1 MSKLSS
7 SLALERFA
15 VVGYKDDTGIG
26 RQCHN
31 MKAVLGIGVHLVAP
45 SKRLEGHAIESSSEK
60 VLPFFAPDAM
70 VKIHLQELDG
80 IIVIERNKWHPRLFE
95 IAKRLNK
102 CLIVIPNWEWFDPT
116 DPCYQ
121 LVDHFV
127 VHSDYAKRFLVG
139 LGYSNVTKLTPPID
153 LSLLPARTIDLPI
166 TSFFHNAGV
175 IDKNDRK
182 GTSLVLSMWSAKKPS
197 SAQLLIR
204 YQTSDIPVGRP
215 RDLTNVSYY
224 HGSLPSPSDLYSW
237 GHCALQP
244 SRLEGLGYMVLEP
257 ILCGIPTITTN
268 VPPMNEWGHGTLTC
282 PARLSPDK
290 PVPVTRG
297 IGCAHLV
304 DVDVNAL
311 ASMIENMEGRNLSAL
326 SQSALEFRKQFDRA
340 AVRIEWQTFLQ
351 NC

>member
-1 MSKLSS
+1 MSASFS

-31 MKAVLGIGVHLVAP
+31 MKSVLGIGVHLVAP
-45 SKRLEGHAIESSSEK
+45 SRRLPGHAIESGSEK
-60 VLPFFAPDAM
+60 ALPFEASDAE
-70 VKIHLQELDG
+70 VETHLQHLDG

-95 IAKRLNK
+95 IVKKLRK

-127 VHSDYAKRFLVG
+127 AHSDYTKRFLVG

-153 LSLLPARTIDLPI
+153 LSLLPARTIDSPI

-175 IDKNDRK
+175 IDQNDRK
-182 GTSLVLSMWSAKKPS
+182 GTSLVLSMWSAKRPS

-204 YQTSDIPVGRP
+204 YQKSDMLVEGPPVLR
-215 RDLTNVSYY
+215 NVSYY
-224 HGSLPSPSDLYSW
+224 RGSLPSPSDLYSW

-268 VPPMNEWGHGTLTC
+268 VPPMNEWQHGTLTC
-282 PARLSPDK
+282 PAYLSPDK

-304 DVDVNAL
+304 DVDVNVL
-311 ASMIENMEGRNLSAL
+311 ASIVENLEGRNSLVLSRG
-326 SQSALEFRKQFDRA
+326 ALEFRKRFDHA
-340 AVRIEWQTFLQ
+340 AVRIEWQKFLQ